1 MSESKQLSGLKK
13 HVYCALEDLSC
24 AHGLARVLGIFL
36 ILLVVVNAFSVFIQ
50 PSVTSFDGVAGVLL
64 VVWAISGFCFAFE
77 YIARVWIADCVY
89 PDYQPFQARLR
100 YLFSLMGL
108 VDLLA
113 FLPMVL
119 AMFFPSVVTLFNAV
133 CLIRLVRLIKISRY
147 MRGIR
152 SISRVFRKRGPEI
165 MAAFMVLGL
174 LVVTSSLLMY
184 RAEHAVQPDA
194 FDSVFSGL
202 YWAMTTITSTGYGDL
217 VPVTPFGRIVG
228 FITMLLSIG
237 VVAIPAGIFS
247 AGFVAEFKAQDHQ
260 DHQEPKEEGLQG
272 SNVDGREFS

>member
-1 MSESKQLSGLKK
+1 MSKSKQLLGLKK
-13 HVYCALEDLSC
+13 HVYCALEDLPY
-24 AHGLARVLGIFL
+24 ARGLARVFGILL
-36 ILLVVVNAFSVFIQ
+36 ILLVVINALSVFVQ
-50 PSVTSFDGVAGVLL
+50 PSISSFDGVTGVLL
-64 VVWAISGFCFAFE
+64 VVWVISGFCFAFE

-89 PDYQPFQARLR
+89 PDYRPVRARLR
-100 YLFSLMGL
+100 YLLSPMGL

-119 AMFFPSVVTLFNAV
+119 ALFFPSVITLFNAV
-133 CLIRLVRLIKISRY
+133 CLIRLVRLIKVSRY

-184 RAEHAVQPDA
+184 RAEHTVQPDA

-217 VPVTPFGRIVG
+217 VPITPFGRIVG
-228 FITMLLSIG
+228 FFTMLLSIG

-247 AGFVAEFKAQDHQ
+247 AGFVAEFKAQDRQ
-260 DHQEPKEEGLQG
+260 DHQETKDEGSQCNG
-272 SNVDGREFS
+272 AN